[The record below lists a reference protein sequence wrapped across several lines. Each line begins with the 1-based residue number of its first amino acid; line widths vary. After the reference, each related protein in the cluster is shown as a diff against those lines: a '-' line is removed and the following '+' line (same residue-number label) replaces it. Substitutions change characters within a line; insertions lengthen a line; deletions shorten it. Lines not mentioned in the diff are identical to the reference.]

1 MSGYERLYV
10 QCGLQRGSVAQV
22 AWIPQRHAVIGQNV
36 ALTEPDK
43 SKNGWT
49 VISVGTALPEAYV
62 MERSRDYR
70 ETRRASDI

>member
-22 AWIPQRHAVIGQNV
+22 AWIPQRHAVIGRNV
-36 ALTEPDK
+36 ALTEPD
-43 SKNGWT
+43 KNGWT
-49 VISVGTALPEAYV
+49 VISVGAALPEACV

-70 ETRRASDI
+70 QTRRASDV